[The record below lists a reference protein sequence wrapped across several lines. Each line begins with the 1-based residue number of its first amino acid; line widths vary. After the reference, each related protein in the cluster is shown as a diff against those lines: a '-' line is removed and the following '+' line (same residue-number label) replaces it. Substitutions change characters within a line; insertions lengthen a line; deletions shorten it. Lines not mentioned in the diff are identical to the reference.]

1 MDAGFFLVL
10 PLGAPVPSTSTSRPV
25 GRWGDIEEP
34 QGPPRLEWGPNCYL
48 TADRLS
54 ERVTGLLPPSLRTG
68 TDVYRLNDKALDLLE
83 SEVNGHDV
91 EWGGGSVTDLLL
103 AALATPQ
110 RWALVF
116 LWQWEQIS
124 EVHRVSA
131 AAAVDGLRKNLVYGS
146 GRRGQIWFGE

>member
-10 PLGAPVPSTSTSRPV
+10 PLGASVPSTSTSRQM
-25 GRWGDIEEP
+25 GRWADIEEP
-34 QGPPRLEWGPNCYL
+34 QGPTRLEWGPHCYL

-54 ERVTGLLPPSLRTG
+54 ERVLGLLPLSLRSA
-68 TDVYRLNDKALDLLE
+68 TDVYRLNDQALDLLE

-91 EWGGGSVTDLLL
+91 DWGGFPVTGLLL

-124 EVHRVSA
+124 EVHQVSA
-131 AAAVDGLRKNLVYGS
+131 AAAVDGVRKNLVYGS